1 MTMSSTA
8 APVPY
13 RARTRC
19 AMLIA
24 LALPMLSGAASL
36 SGAAGEPPPGAA
48 ATTLSRLPPSWRDD
62 RGETLQL
69 QALRGA
75 PIFVT
80 MAYTSCHRICPMTIA
95 RLEELQSDLDARGLS
110 AEFLVVSYDPDND
123 GSNAWRQ
130 YRTRHHLLRDNWHFL
145 SGTAADTERLARVL
159 GFEFWRDGEHIM
171 HDYRIVALDRD
182 GAQRGIIDSIHRD
195 WRNLP

>member
-1 MTMSSTA
+1 MTTFSTA

-13 RARTRC
+13 RARMRC

-24 LALPMLSGAASL
+24 LALPWLSV
-36 SGAAGEPPPGAA
+36 AAGDLSPGTP

-75 PIFVT
+75 RIFVT
-80 MAYTSCHRICPMTIA
+80 MAYTSCHRICPMTMA
-95 RLEELQSDLDARGLS
+95 RLEELQRDVDDRGMS

-123 GSNAWRQ
+123 DSLAWRR
-130 YRTRHHLLRDNWHFL
+130 YRTRHGLLRDNWHFL
-145 SGTAADTERLARVL
+145 SGTAADTQRLARVL
-159 GFEFWRDGEHIM
+159 GFEFWRDGEHVM
-171 HDYRIVALDRD
+171 HDYRIVALDGD
-182 GAQRGIIDSIHRD
+182 GAQRGIIDSVHRD
-195 WRNLP
+195 WRNLL

>member
-1 MTMSSTA
+1 MRTSSTA

-13 RARTRC
+13 RARMRC

-24 LALPMLSGAASL
+24 LALPLLSGAADAPSPR
-36 SGAAGEPPPGAA
+36 ATT
-48 ATTLSRLPPSWRDD
+48 TTLSRLPPSWRDD

-75 PIFVT
+75 RIFVT
-80 MAYTSCHRICPMTIA
+80 MAYTSCHRICPMTMA
-95 RLEELQSDLDARGLS
+95 RLEQLQRELDDRGMS

-123 GSNAWRQ
+123 DSLAWRR
-130 YRTRHHLLRDNWHFL
+130 YRTRHGLLRGNWHFL
-145 SGTAADTERLARVL
+145 SGTAADTQRLARLL
-159 GFEFWRDGEHIM
+159 GFEFWRDGEHVM

-182 GAQRGIIDSIHRD
+182 GAQRGVIDSVDGD
-195 WRNLP
+195 WRNLL

>member
-1 MTMSSTA
+1 
-8 APVPY
+8 
-13 RARTRC
+13 
-19 AMLIA
+19 MLIA
-24 LALPMLSGAASL
+24 LALPMLSGAA
-36 SGAAGEPPPGAA
+36 GEPPTGAA

-75 PIFVT
+75 RIFVA

-95 RLEELQSDLDARGLS
+95 RLEELQRDLDDRGMS

-123 GSNAWRQ
+123 DSLAWRR
-130 YRTRHHLLRDNWHFL
+130 YRTKHGLLRNNWHFL

-159 GFEFWRDGEHIM
+159 GFEFWRDGEHVM